1 MQGQYHLKVYSY
13 VLDMSGTAALAA
25 ARRRRAQPTGED
37 LPKSRA
43 NTPANT
49 PTNTP
54 PAAPTPVSPIQVLI
68 KHDNK
73 LAELSEEITQLKGAL
88 KQKEPTNP
96 NDIEYFKTQYSQ
108 LIHEV
113 AELKKLIMK
122 VQSFSMEN
130 NMEIIQLKKATRQ
143 EKDKTDLSEEP
154 NEI

>member
-1 MQGQYHLKVYSY
+1 
-13 VLDMSGTAALAA
+13 MSGTAALAA
-25 ARRRRAQPTGED
+25 ARRRRAQPSGDD
-37 LPKSRA
+37 LPKSRPNSA
-43 NTPANT
+43 ASTSTAPS
-49 PTNTP
+49 PT
-54 PAAPTPVSPIQVLI
+54 PTPVSPIQVLI

-73 LAELSEEITQLKGAL
+73 LTELSDEITQLKTL
-88 KQKEPTNP
+88 IKQKEPTNP

-130 NMEIIQLKKATRQ
+130 NLEIIQLKKALRSDR
-143 EKDKTDLSEEP
+143 DKSEIDLSEEP

>member
-1 MQGQYHLKVYSY
+1 
-13 VLDMSGTAALAA
+13 MSGTAALAA
-25 ARRRRAQPTGED
+25 ARRRRAQPSGDD
-37 LPKSRA
+37 LPKSRP
-43 NTPANT
+43 NTPSNAV
-49 PTNTP
+49 TP
-54 PAAPTPVSPIQVLI
+54 PQAPTPVSPIQVLI

-73 LAELSEEITQLKGAL
+73 LNELSEDITQLKGII
-88 KQKEPTNP
+88 KQKDPTNP
-96 NDIEYFKTQYSQ
+96 NEIDYFKTQYSQ

-143 EKDKTDLSEEP
+143 EKDKNAISDEP

>member
-1 MQGQYHLKVYSY
+1 
-13 VLDMSGTAALAA
+13 MSGTAALAA
-25 ARRRRAQPTGED
+25 ARRRRAQPSGDD
-37 LPKSRA
+37 LPKSRPNSA
-43 NTPANT
+43 ASVSTSSA
-49 PTNTP
+49 PT
-54 PAAPTPVSPIQVLI
+54 PTPVSPIQVLI

-73 LAELSEEITQLKGAL
+73 LTELSDEITQLKTMI

-130 NMEIIQLKKATRQ
+130 NLEIIQLKKALRTDR
-143 EKDKTDLSEEP
+143 DKTEPDLSEEP
-154 NEI
+154 NDI

>member
-1 MQGQYHLKVYSY
+1 
-13 VLDMSGTAALAA
+13 MSGTAALAA
-25 ARRRRAQPTGED
+25 ARRRRAQPSGDD
-37 LPKSRA
+37 LPKSRPNSA
-43 NTPANT
+43 ASVSTSSA
-49 PTNTP
+49 PT
-54 PAAPTPVSPIQVLI
+54 PTPVSPIQVLI

-73 LAELSEEITQLKGAL
+73 LTELSDEITQLKTMI

-130 NMEIIQLKKATRQ
+130 NLEIIQLKKALRTDR
-143 EKDKTDLSEEP
+143 DKSELDLSEEP

>member
-1 MQGQYHLKVYSY
+1 
-13 VLDMSGTAALAA
+13 MSGTAALAA
-25 ARRRRAQPTGED
+25 ARRRRAQPSGDD
-37 LPKSRA
+37 LPKSRPNSA
-43 NTPANT
+43 ASVSTSSA
-49 PTNTP
+49 PT
-54 PAAPTPVSPIQVLI
+54 PTPVSPIQVLI

-73 LAELSEEITQLKGAL
+73 LTELSDEITQLKTMI

-130 NMEIIQLKKATRQ
+130 NLEIIQLKKALRTDR
-143 EKDKTDLSEEP
+143 DKTELDLSEEP
-154 NEI
+154 NDI